1 MYTYQ
6 TSGTCSRSI
15 SFDIIDGK
23 LHNVSFV
30 GGCPGN
36 LKSIGKLVEGME
48 AQKVAELLRG
58 VKCGSRPTSC
68 GDQLSQAILE
78 HL

>member
-1 MYTYQ
+1 MYTYK

-15 SFDIIDGK
+15 SFDIIDGR
-23 LHNVSFV
+23 LHNVSFE

-36 LKSIGKLVEGME
+36 LTSIGILVEG
-48 AQKVAELLRG
+48 ADAAEIARKLSG
-58 VKCGSRPTSC
+58 VKCGHRPTSC
-68 GDQLSQAILE
+68 GDQLARAILE